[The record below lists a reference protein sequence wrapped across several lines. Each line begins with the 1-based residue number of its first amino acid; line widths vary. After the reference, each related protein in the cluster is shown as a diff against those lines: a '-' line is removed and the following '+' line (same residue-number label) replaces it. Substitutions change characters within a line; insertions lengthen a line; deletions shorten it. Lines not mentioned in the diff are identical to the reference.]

1 MDKTS
6 RGFQYV
12 RNNFPDVSD
21 AKINDGI
28 FIGTQVREL
37 MQDKYFAEDLNE
49 TERNAWLSFERIY
62 KNFLGNHKAANYQD
76 VVQDMLTSYKELWNS
91 VWVWKSTF
99 WSHTWIFPRKSRQ
112 SQWRTRWKFSPRHH
126 GYRKAVPRE
135 VDLKYVGRLLLDAEE
150 GCTWRQIP
158 AKVIPS
164 TF

>member
-1 MDKTS
+1 LHIKLGLVKDFVNGMDKTS

-91 VWVWKSTF
+91 V
-99 WSHTWIFPRKSRQ
+99 
-112 SQWRTRWKFSPRHH
+112 
-126 GYRKAVPRE
+126 
-135 VDLKYVGRLLLDAEE
+135 
-150 GCTWRQIP
+150 
-158 AKVIPS
+158 
-164 TF
+164 